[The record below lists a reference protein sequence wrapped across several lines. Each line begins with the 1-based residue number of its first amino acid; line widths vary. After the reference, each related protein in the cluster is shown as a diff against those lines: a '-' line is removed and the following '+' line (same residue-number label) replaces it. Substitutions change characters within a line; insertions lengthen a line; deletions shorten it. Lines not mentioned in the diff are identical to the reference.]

1 MGRIRSKVNDNIN
14 CGKEKWQPHPQDF
27 IMFNR
32 DGAFAERTMKGGWGL
47 NARDSVGDIVCA
59 AAGSLN
65 ACASALQAETEALH
79 QVVLLADQMGIGRL
93 IFATDC
99 MTLKQAMMNGE
110 MDLSLLGIKFRQI
123 KYLLDV
129 NFIETEIIHSLRI
142 CNKLAH
148 ALASLGTGVVYG
160 HYATWA
166 TEVHDFVV
174 QLVSGDL
181 AVL

>member
-1 MGRIRSKVNDNIN
+1 
-14 CGKEKWQPHPQDF
+14 
-27 IMFNR
+27 
-32 DGAFAERTMKGGWGL
+32 
-47 NARDSVGDIVCA
+47 
-59 AAGSLN
+59 
-65 ACASALQAETEALH
+65 
-79 QVVLLADQMGIGRL
+79 MGIGCL

-99 MTLKQAMMNGE
+99 MTLKQALMNGE
-110 MDLSLLGIKFRQI
+110 MDLPLLGIKFRQI

-148 ALASLGTGVVYG
+148 ALASLGTGAVYG

-174 QLVSGDL
+174 QLISGDL
-181 AVL
+181 AVS